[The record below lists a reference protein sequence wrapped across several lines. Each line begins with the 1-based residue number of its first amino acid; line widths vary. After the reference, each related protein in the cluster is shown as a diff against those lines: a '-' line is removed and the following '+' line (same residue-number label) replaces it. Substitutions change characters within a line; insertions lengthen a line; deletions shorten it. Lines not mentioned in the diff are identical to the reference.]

1 MRKDTR
7 LSLLILSAF
16 LLVGLLAALG
26 QYRWDNKYTSALSGG
41 WGYNVLQSDPEQP
54 AWLVDGWEFYP
65 GELLSPEDFAAG
77 RQAEEHTYAGQYPN
91 FSAQLGSPYGEATY
105 RLVLENPGE
114 SVELSLYLPELLC
127 AGRVYIGGELAGEQ
141 GSVEPYEPRVMDGV
155 YSFTASGSTEIII
168 QCANYT
174 HYYSGMYY
182 PPAVGTPGAI
192 ARLTSARLAVYGLL
206 CFFSLAAALLNL
218 SLWALGRDRLTRRL
232 GLLCTAYAL
241 RMSYPFLHTLG
252 VPAIRSLY
260 AVEDFCAAAVLLC
273 AILLA
278 GELSGAARLGFQRRA
293 AVPAAAAMCAVCVI
307 FPVFILPHAPLLI
320 NIYGLLLFAW
330 EILAGVYLIFLSA
343 RALRERVPLGRYLLC
358 SAGLYGFSL
367 AVSALTAG
375 YLEPEF
381 GAWPEEYGTFA
392 LVVGFAALMVHR
404 GVLLVRENRRLNEH
418 LSEEVARK
426 TRALETLLGE
436 RRELLATLVHDI
448 KNPLS
453 AVRSYADLVRSSS
466 VELDAETAACLNA
479 LSERVGQVRP
489 AAGFFPRR
497 ARRRKGKAGAL
508 GLPARLLREQ
518 PAGHR
523 ARRPALCAGAP
534 AGGAVRLR
542 RGDSAARGAGESLL
556 QRALLHASGRAH
568 HSLAAAR
575 GRQRGH
581 MRGRHGQRHRAR
593 GPAPRLRARLHPPPR
608 RQRRG
613 PRPLHRPHLRPRTR
627 RPRRSPV
634 PARQRQHLQTAPA
647 PGVRLG
653 NEQRRF
659 RRKSLYGHGNFQE
672 SGTVTCFSLCV
683 GVECRPAR
691 RPHPRSDCSIHLL
704 AIQSYK
710 LNIKQKSRPI
720 RGGFSY
726 AGEQLRPLSRGS
738 N

>member
-41 WGYNVLQSDPEQP
+41 WGFNVLQSDPEQP

-77 RQAEEHTYAGQYPN
+77 RQAEEYTYAGQYPN

-241 RMSYPFLHTLG
+241 RMSYPFLRTLG

-260 AVEDFCAAAVLLC
+260 AAEDFCAAAVLLC

-278 GELSGAARLGFQRRA
+278 GELSGTARLGFQRRS

-330 EILAGVYLIFLSA
+330 KILAGVYLTFLSA

-392 LVVGFAALMVHR
+392 LVAGFAALMVHR

-418 LSEEVARK
+418 LSE
-426 TRALETLLGE
+426 
-436 RRELLATLVHDI
+436 
-448 KNPLS
+448 
-453 AVRSYADLVRSSS
+453 
-466 VELDAETAACLNA
+466 
-479 LSERVGQVRP
+479 
-489 AAGFFPRR
+489 
-497 ARRRKGKAGAL
+497 
-508 GLPARLLREQ
+508 
-518 PAGHR
+518 
-523 ARRPALCAGAP
+523 
-534 AGGAVRLR
+534 
-542 RGDSAARGAGESLL
+542 
-556 QRALLHASGRAH
+556 
-568 HSLAAAR
+568 
-575 GRQRGH
+575 
-581 MRGRHGQRHRAR
+581 
-593 GPAPRLRARLHPPPR
+593 
-608 RQRRG
+608 
-613 PRPLHRPHLRPRTR
+613 
-627 RPRRSPV
+627 
-634 PARQRQHLQTAPA
+634 
-647 PGVRLG
+647 
-653 NEQRRF
+653 
-659 RRKSLYGHGNFQE
+659 
-672 SGTVTCFSLCV
+672 
-683 GVECRPAR
+683 
-691 RPHPRSDCSIHLL
+691 
-704 AIQSYK
+704 
-710 LNIKQKSRPI
+710 
-720 RGGFSY
+720 
-726 AGEQLRPLSRGS
+726 
-738 N
+738 

>member
-41 WGYNVLQSDPEQP
+41 WGFNVLQSDPEQP

-77 RQAEEHTYAGQYPN
+77 LQAEEYTYAGQYPN

-127 AGRVYIGGELAGEQ
+127 AGRGYIGGELAGEQ

-241 RMSYPFLHTLG
+241 RMSYPFLRTLG

-260 AVEDFCAAAVLLC
+260 AAEDFCAAAVLLC

-278 GELSGAARLGFQRRA
+278 GELSGTARLGFQRRA

-320 NIYGLLLFAW
+320 NIYGLLLFVW
-330 EILAGVYLIFLSA
+330 KILAGVYLIFLSA

-392 LVVGFAALMVHR
+392 LVAGFAALMVHR

-479 LSERVGQVRP
+479 LSERVGAVENRFGLLQDFSRAER
-489 AAGFFPRR
+489 AAGKEKLALSSFLRGFYESNRPDIELGGQRFALELPREELYVSAGENQLR
-497 ARRRKGKAGAL
+497 AAL
-508 GLPARLLREQ
+508 ENLCYN
-518 PAGHR
+518 
-523 ARRPALCAGAP
+523 ALSFTP
-534 AGGAVRLR
+534 PGGRITLSLR
-542 RGDSAARGAGESLL
+542 RESGSAVICVADTGSGIAPEDLPHVFERGF
-556 QRALLHASGRAH
+556 
-568 HSLAAAR
+568 
-575 GRQRGH
+575 
-581 MRGRHGQRHRAR
+581 
-593 GPAPRLRARLHPPPR
+593 
-608 RQRRG
+608 
-613 PRPLHRPHLRPRTR
+613 TR
-627 RPRRSPV
+627 RPDGSGEGLGLYIVRTFALEHGGRAEAQSQPGKGSTFKL
-634 PARQRQHLQTAPA
+634 HLP
-647 PGVRLG
+647 
-653 NEQRRF
+653 
-659 RRKSLYGHGNFQE
+659 
-672 SGTVTCFSLCV
+672 
-683 GVECRPAR
+683 
-691 RPHPRSDCSIHLL
+691 L
-704 AIQSYK
+704 A
-710 LNIKQKSRPI
+710 
-720 RGGFSY
+720 
-726 AGEQLRPLSRGS
+726 
-738 N
+738 

>member
-1 MRKDTR
+1 M
-7 LSLLILSAF
+7 
-16 LLVGLLAALG
+16 
-26 QYRWDNKYTSALSGG
+26 
-41 WGYNVLQSDPEQP
+41 
-54 AWLVDGWEFYP
+54 
-65 GELLSPEDFAAG
+65 
-77 RQAEEHTYAGQYPN
+77 
-91 FSAQLGSPYGEATY
+91 
-105 RLVLENPGE
+105 
-114 SVELSLYLPELLC
+114 
-127 AGRVYIGGELAGEQ
+127 
-141 GSVEPYEPRVMDGV
+141 
-155 YSFTASGSTEIII
+155 
-168 QCANYT
+168 
-174 HYYSGMYY
+174 
-182 PPAVGTPGAI
+182 
-192 ARLTSARLAVYGLL
+192 
-206 CFFSLAAALLNL
+206 
-218 SLWALGRDRLTRRL
+218 
-232 GLLCTAYAL
+232 
-241 RMSYPFLHTLG
+241 
-252 VPAIRSLY
+252 
-260 AVEDFCAAAVLLC
+260 LLC

-320 NIYGLLLFAW
+320 NIYGLLLFVW
-330 EILAGVYLIFLSA
+330 KILAGVYLIFLSA

-392 LVVGFAALMVHR
+392 LVAGFAALMVHR

-479 LSERVGQVRP
+479 LSERVGAVEDRFGLLQDFSRAER
-489 AAGFFPRR
+489 AAGKEKLALSAFLRGFYESNRPDIELGGQRFALELPREE
-497 ARRRKGKAGAL
+497 L
-508 GLPARLLREQ
+508 Y
-518 PAGHR
+518 
-523 ARRPALCAGAP
+523 
-534 AGGAVRLR
+534 V
-542 RGDSAARGAGESLL
+542 SAGETQL
-556 QRALLHASGRAH
+556 RAALENLCYNALSFT
-568 HSLAAAR
+568 
-575 GRQRGH
+575 
-581 MRGRHGQRHRAR
+581 
-593 GPAPRLRARLHPPPR
+593 PPRLRARLHPPPR